1 MTHLD
6 QHKAGLVAGVFIG
19 GWHVIWSI
27 LVGIG
32 WGQPLIDFILWA
44 HMVHLPYIV
53 GPFDVVAAATLIVL
67 TTVTGY
73 AIGWIFA
80 FIWNRLHRANA

>member
-6 QHKAGLVAGVFIG
+6 QHKAGLVVGVFVG

-27 LVGIG
+27 LVLIG
-32 WGQPLIDFILWA
+32 WGQALIDFVLWA

-53 GPFDVVAAATLIVL
+53 GPFDVVPAATLIVL
-67 TTVTGY
+67 TTVAGY
-73 AIGWIFA
+73 AIGWIFG
-80 FIWNRLHRANA
+80 FIWNRLHRANV

>member
-6 QHKAGLVAGVFIG
+6 QHKAGLVVGVFIG
-19 GWHVIWSI
+19 GWHIIWSI
-27 LVGIG
+27 LVLIG
-32 WGQPLIDFILWA
+32 WGQALIDFILWA

-53 GPFDVVAAATLIVL
+53 GPFDVPPAATLIVL

-80 FIWNRLHRANA
+80 FIWNRLHRANE